1 MLADNVQLHQIAV
14 HRNVTEHREMKGNY
28 KPSTGIILEET
39 ILRQFNVIAFMIC
52 CTHAIFNTDTAF
64 ISKV

>member
-1 MLADNVQLHQIAV
+1 MLADNVQLHKIAV
-14 HRNVTEHREMKGNY
+14 HRNVTEHHEMKGNY
-28 KPSTGIILEET
+28 KPSPDIMLEET